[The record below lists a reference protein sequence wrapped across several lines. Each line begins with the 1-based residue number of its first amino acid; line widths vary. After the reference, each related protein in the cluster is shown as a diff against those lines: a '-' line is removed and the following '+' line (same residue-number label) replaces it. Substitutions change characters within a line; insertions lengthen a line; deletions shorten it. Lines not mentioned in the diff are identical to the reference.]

1 VASEHDYERLF
12 REAGPALGRAMYAV
26 TGGRR
31 HLAEDVI
38 AEAFARA
45 MEHRGVR
52 DPLAW
57 IYRTALCLATEELKR
72 ERRTSGELEIDLA
85 EEPSEF
91 RDLLRALRRLS
102 PHQRAAVVLHYEA
115 DMPVREVS
123 RLMGI
128 APATVR
134 VHLHRARNRLR
145 QLLAEGEHEHA

>member
-1 VASEHDYERLF
+1 
-12 REAGPALGRAMYAV
+12 MYAV

-57 IYRTALCLATEELKR
+57 IYRTALRLATQELKR
-72 ERRTSGELEIDLA
+72 ERRTSGEREADLA
-85 EEPSEF
+85 EEPSDLE
-91 RDLLRALRRLS
+91 DLLRALRRLS
-102 PHQRAAVVLHYEA
+102 PHQRAAVVLRYEA
-115 DMPVREVS
+115 DLSVREVG